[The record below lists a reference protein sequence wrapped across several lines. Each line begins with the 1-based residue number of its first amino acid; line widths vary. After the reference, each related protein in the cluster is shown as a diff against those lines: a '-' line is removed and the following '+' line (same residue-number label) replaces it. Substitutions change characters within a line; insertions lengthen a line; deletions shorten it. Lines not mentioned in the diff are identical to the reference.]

1 MSTSPL
7 LPQKPQQMATS
18 GLDSA
23 ALSQDF
29 LRYFSHTLGLDHFE
43 TSGDYLF
50 PAFALTVRDRLNVR
64 LNATRRAYEHQHSR
78 RTCYLSLEYLLGRS
92 LRNALV
98 NLDADDEAHAALEQ
112 LGLSLENVEEAEHD
126 AGLGNGGLGRLAA

>member
-1 MSTSPL
+1 MSTN
-7 LPQKPQQMATS
+7 PQLQQLARQVAPS

-23 ALSQDF
+23 SLSQDF
-29 LRYFSHTLGLDHFE
+29 LRYFSHTLGRDHFE

-50 PAFALTVRDRLNVR
+50 PAFALTIRDRLNER
-64 LNATRRAYEHQHSR
+64 WNATRRAYEQQSSR

-98 NLDADDEAHAALEQ
+98 NLDVDDEAHAVWVDWRRALWT
-112 LGLSLENVEEAEHD
+112 VVRA
-126 AGLGNGGLGRLAA
+126 